1 MDLRNRLSKAR
12 NAYVR
17 LKRIWSSKRIM
28 KRTKIKFYKTLVIL
42 ILLYGCETWKMKKE
56 NGKMLQVFQQ
66 KCLRRILKICW
77 ENHVMN
83 EEMQKRADMEQLS
96 CEVKRRWKMIGHALR
111 QDRENECNVAL
122 TGAPAGKRKCGR
134 PKTTWRRT
142 VEKERGEA
150 GWRTWKE
157 VRLRAESR
165 QRWKSDEKAPGMR
178 RAGNNHY

>member
-1 MDLRNRLSKAR
+1 MKDLRNRLSKAR

-96 CEVKRRWKMIGHALR
+96 CEV
-111 QDRENECNVAL
+111 
-122 TGAPAGKRKCGR
+122 
-134 PKTTWRRT
+134 
-142 VEKERGEA
+142 
-150 GWRTWKE
+150 
-157 VRLRAESR
+157 
-165 QRWKSDEKAPGMR
+165 
-178 RAGNNHY
+178 